1 MLNASSEYGVEVMVI
16 DANGLNNSAA
26 ATVVVG
32 RSALIAVIAG
42 GDRIV
47 GISEENL
54 ALDASGSYDP
64 DSANTA
70 LTVV

>member
-1 MLNASSEYGVEVMVI
+1 MVI

-32 RSALIAVIAG
+32 RSALVAVVAG

-47 GISEENL
+47 GECL
-54 ALDASGSYDP
+54 LP
-64 DSANTA
+64 
-70 LTVV
+70 

>member
-1 MLNASSEYGVEVMVI
+1 MTLRRRRYTLNASSEYGVEVMVI

-32 RSALIAVIAG
+32 RSALVAVVAG

-47 GISEENL
+47 GECL
-54 ALDASGSYDP
+54 LP
-64 DSANTA
+64 
-70 LTVV
+70 